1 MEQLEK
7 FDSTI
12 MLPGFGQDAIP
23 AARAVQH
30 VIENGAKK
38 GLHVRELV
46 VARGQLIIRG
56 EAEPGKLKPAIVEL
70 SREVSRLAREARGGL
85 SAIARVPSLP
95 RSAEES

>member
-1 MEQLEK
+1 MEQLER

-30 VIENGAKK
+30 VIENAPKR

-46 VARGQLIIRG
+46 VARGQLILRG
-56 EAEPGKLKPAIVEL
+56 DAEPGKLKPAILDL
-70 SREVSRLAREARGGL
+70 SREVSKIVREARVGL
-85 SAIARVPSLP
+85 SSIAQNPSLP